1 MKMMNEVRNMLN
13 KKGLWSALLVCF
25 LLFSGAAYSDGLQDL
40 VLSKLDGKGS
50 VDSINVARKTIVVN
64 DRLYSLDNRVTVFD
78 VVNRKNSSIEKVK
91 VGDTVGFK
99 SKALSKPTAPYD
111 QLIVKIWILKNS
123 K

>member
-1 MKMMNEVRNMLN
+1 MLN

-78 VVNRKNSSIEKVK
+78 VVNRKNSSIDKVK

-99 SKALSKPTAPYD
+99 SEPLSKPTAPYD
-111 QLIVKIWILKNS
+111 QLIVKVWILKNS